1 MKNKRII
8 LFLVIIIMISLY
20 CLRVNQLC
28 KKEYIYHI
36 QYYNHGEEVSLD
48 NDFFD
53 IKQDAPNGYSIK
65 VLKTELISREDFM
78 YKYNISEEAIP
89 RFYENVYLVTAKF
102 HNYNEILNENTG
114 VNLTYYVL
122 QDDEYMTY
130 AYREVIPAINNINTF
145 AFSLIPNSDAELII
159 PFFINPEYVSIQRL
173 KNGNPTL
180 IASLYPN
187 KKAIYL
193 N

>member
-1 MKNKRII
+1 MV
-8 LFLVIIIMISLY
+8 LLY
-20 CLRVNQLC
+20 CLRAYQLS
-28 KKEYIYHI
+28 KEDYIYNI
-36 QYYNHGEEVSLD
+36 LYYHLGEEVSLD

-65 VLKTELISREDFM
+65 VVKTELISRDDFM
-78 YKYNISEEAIP
+78 YEYNISEEAIP
-89 RFYENVYLVTAKF
+89 YFYENVYLVTAKF
-102 HNYNEILNENTG
+102 HNYNEILNQNTG

-145 AFSLIPNSDAELII
+145 TFSLIPNSDAELII
-159 PFFINPEYVSIQRL
+159 PFFINPKYVSIQRL

-180 IASLYPN
+180 IVSLYPN
-187 KKAIYL
+187 KKSIYL